1 MNRYYVVYEHVSEF
15 NNIRGF
21 SRVVTKMDVFI
32 RALSEVDALFK
43 LFDEI
48 TKYNTPKTHRYVET
62 VHSIILTESD
72 EE

>member
-1 MNRYYVVYEHVSEF
+1 
-15 NNIRGF
+15 
-21 SRVVTKMDVFI
+21 MDVFI